1 MTDPSTQDPTIETDT
16 NQGDAHGEADTNGD
30 TDANQGEGNVVAAM
44 AYDDAATAFA
54 SEPARVAEAAQAAV
68 AAEPGPFVAFASTD
82 AGEVDAAIDADLA
95 VAIEVTF
102 DGAGWRIHDPAS
114 PDEPVFLKLQ
124 DAEQRAATLARAS
137 GRGVCIRD
145 QGGDVVAKYAAAPP
159 Q

>member
-16 NQGDAHGEADTNGD
+16 NQG
-30 TDANQGEGNVVAAM
+30 EGNVAAAI
-44 AYDDAATAFA
+44 AYNDAATAFA
-54 SEPARVAEAAQAAV
+54 SEPELVAEAAQAAV

-82 AGEVDAAIDADLA
+82 AGEVAAVDADAAVADAADADGA
-95 VAIEVTF
+95 TAIEVTF

-114 PDEPVFLKLQ
+114 PNEPVFLKLQ

-145 QGGDVVAKYAAAPP
+145 QGGDVVAQYAAAPP